1 MAEAWVESYSTLC
14 SVTGASIAVL
24 PDGFPATANCYSGIW
39 STRYTGRGSMNELLD
54 YVIFGM
60 LISHSV
66 TLGLILGRVKKQ

>member
-1 MAEAWVESYSTLC
+1 
-14 SVTGASIAVL
+14 
-24 PDGFPATANCYSGIW
+24 
-39 STRYTGRGSMNELLD
+39 MNELLD